1 MRNNFQTPLSP
12 TVWRRHPS
20 LHLLPGQL
28 SGLGTSPALSTPQL
42 QLGEA
47 PSPQHGCWQQAG
59 SGGHNETP
67 KRTRRARR
75 PRLDDGPGS
84 AAPLG
89 RNLHCPDLFHLRW
102 ESTLF
107 STAAGSGKAVRGQTS
122 RQKKKEKAAST
133 CVPAP
138 VSARPL
144 GASTRSSANGTRLG
158 HFLFNKFHHDF
169 FFKCLLEGD
178 SGRDTTRRGRLC
190 DKPTHDPPR
199 AKLHT
204 PGGGRAREGLTEGQ
218 VGDPPRFRQGRGGE
232 VTSRAPQRP
241 PVR

>member
-107 STAAGSGKAVRGQTS
+107 SRAAGSGKAVRGQTS
-122 RQKKKEKAAST
+122 RQKEKEKAAST

-169 FFKCLLEGD
+169 FFKNVFWREILD
-178 SGRDTTRRGRLC
+178 V
-190 DKPTHDPPR
+190 
-199 AKLHT
+199 T
-204 PGGGRAREGLTEGQ
+204 PQGWGGC
-218 VGDPPRFRQGRGGE
+218 
-232 VTSRAPQRP
+232 VTSRHTTPQEPSCTLRAGAGP
-241 PVR
+241 ERG